1 MEYLKRA
8 SPAFV
13 ATELRKLDLL
23 DAADKAAD
31 KALAEAGAL
40 HAFDRK
46 SRHAVRRLSATDVEH
61 SLCAFGLEA
70 DQLDRRMSALLRA
83 HGITCRDDTS
93 LLVKFL
99 DSLRPHKRAA
109 MVALATCAMILA
121 IAETWHLGALPP
133 PGESQFMQLAGP
145 TPEW

>member
-1 MEYLKRA
+1 MADEQAAVEQVSNAPKFHKDRSQYGVALQAWFSKQR
-8 SPAFV
+8 PA
-13 ATELRKLDLL
+13 
-23 DAADKAAD
+23 
-31 KALAEAGAL
+31 
-40 HAFDRK
+40 
-46 SRHAVRRLSATDVEH
+46 ATDVEH